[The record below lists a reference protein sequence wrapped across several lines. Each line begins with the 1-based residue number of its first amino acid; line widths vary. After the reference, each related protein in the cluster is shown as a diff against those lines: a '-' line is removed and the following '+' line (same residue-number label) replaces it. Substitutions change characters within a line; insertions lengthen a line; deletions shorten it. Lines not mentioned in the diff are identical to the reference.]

1 MPQFPA
7 RLHVLLARDAP
18 VGLVIRRGPSKQVC
32 TVLWN
37 RKNDRF
43 ELGQWLKGRIYERR
57 CDLSPDGKH
66 FIYFA
71 MNGRWHSEV
80 KGSWTAI
87 SRTPYL
93 KAIALLSKGDCW
105 HGGGLFT
112 RNYRYWLNDGCGHE
126 EFTKTKEVVRD
137 TRFKLKEYFGGE
149 CPGVYYPQLMRDGW
163 EFIRSDDVD
172 SLHGITRFEKP
183 LGKGWTLA
191 KLAHAGP
198 SFPDKGCYWDEHELI
213 HTKSGKRVSLPHWE
227 WADLDGKRLVWASK
241 GKLFAGR
248 LTESGIIDEHELH
261 DFNDMKFVPVAAP
274 Y

>member
-1 MPQFPA
+1 MPRFPA
-7 RLHVLLARDAP
+7 RLHVLPARDAP

-37 RKNDRF
+37 RKNDEF
-43 ELGQWLKGRIYERR
+43 ALGQWFKGRIYERR

-126 EFTKTKEVVRD
+126 EFTKTREVVRD
-137 TRFKLKEYFGGE
+137 TRFKPKEYFGGE

-163 EFIRSDDVD
+163 EFTGVST
-172 SLHGITRFEKP
+172 SRFQ
-183 LGKGWTLA
+183 
-191 KLAHAGP
+191 
-198 SFPDKGCYWDEHELI
+198 
-213 HTKSGKRVSLPHWE
+213 
-227 WADLDGKRLVWASK
+227 
-241 GKLFAGR
+241 
-248 LTESGIIDEHELH
+248 
-261 DFNDMKFVPVAAP
+261 
-274 Y
+274 